1 MGGMVMT
8 NYELLEKLDNLLD
21 TVDETLLSMDLPK
34 EQKQIL
40 TGQVYKLYGLAEVAV
55 VAEDPATQ

>member
-1 MGGMVMT
+1 MT

-21 TVDETLLSMDLPK
+21 SVDETLLSMDLPK

-55 VAEDPATQ
+55 IAEDPATQ

>member
-1 MGGMVMT
+1 MT

-40 TGQVYKLYGLAEVAV
+40 TGQVYKLFGLAEVAV
-55 VAEDPATQ
+55 IAEDPATQ

>member
-1 MGGMVMT
+1 MT
-8 NYELLEKLDNLLD
+8 NYELLEKLDDLLD
-21 TVDETLLSMDLPK
+21 SVDETLLSMDLPK

>member
-1 MGGMVMT
+1 MT
-8 NYELLEKLDNLLD
+8 NYELLEKLDTLLD
-21 TVDETLLSMDLPK
+21 DVDETLLSMDLPK

-55 VAEDPATQ
+55 IAEDPATQ

>member
-1 MGGMVMT
+1 MT
-8 NYELLEKLDNLLD
+8 NYQLLEKLDDLLD

-40 TGQVYKLYGLAEVAV
+40 TGQVYKLFGLAEVAV
-55 VAEDPATQ
+55 IAADPETQ

>member
-1 MGGMVMT
+1 MT

-34 EQKQIL
+34 EQKRIL

-55 VAEDPATQ
+55 IAEDPATQ

>member
-1 MGGMVMT
+1 MT
-8 NYELLEKLDNLLD
+8 NYELLEKLDTLLD

-34 EQKQIL
+34 EQKRIL

-55 VAEDPATQ
+55 IAEDPATQ

>member
-1 MGGMVMT
+1 MT
-8 NYELLEKLDNLLD
+8 NYQLLEKLDNLLD
-21 TVDETLLSMDLPK
+21 TVDETLLSMKLPH

-55 VAEDPATQ
+55 IAEDPATQ

>member
-1 MGGMVMT
+1 MT
-8 NYELLEKLDNLLD
+8 NYELLEKLDRLLD
-21 TVDETLLSMDLPK
+21 DVDHTLLSMDLPK
-34 EQKQIL
+34 EQKAIL

>member
-21 TVDETLLSMDLPK
+21 DVDATLLSMDLPK

>member
-1 MGGMVMT
+1 MT
-8 NYELLEKLDNLLD
+8 TSNYQLLEKLDNLLD
-21 TVDETLLSMDLPK
+21 QVDHTLLSMDLDR

-55 VAEDPATQ
+55 IAEDPATQ

>member
-1 MGGMVMT
+1 MT

-21 TVDETLLSMDLPK
+21 DVDRVLLSMDLPK
-34 EQKQIL
+34 EQKRIL
-40 TGQVYKLYGLAEVAV
+40 TGEVYKLYGLTEVAV

>member
-1 MGGMVMT
+1 MS
-8 NYELLEKLDNLLD
+8 NYQLLEKLDNLLD
-21 TVDETLLSMDLPK
+21 SVDETLLSMDLPN

-55 VAEDPATQ
+55 IAEDPATQ